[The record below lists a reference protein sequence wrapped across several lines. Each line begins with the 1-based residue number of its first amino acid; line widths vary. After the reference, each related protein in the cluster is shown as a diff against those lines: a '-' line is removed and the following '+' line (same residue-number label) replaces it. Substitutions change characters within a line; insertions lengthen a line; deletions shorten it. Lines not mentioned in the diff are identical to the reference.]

1 MSKSDTIE
9 LLKTANAVRIG
20 YIGADSAV
28 YLTPE
33 FAAQLAEALETPE
46 PIITAEP
53 EGMQEFLD
61 YLEAKGQGRTV
72 GKPVCC
78 QTYTAQS

>member
-9 LLKTANAVRIG
+9 LLKTAKAVRIG

-46 PIITAEP
+46 PITTETK
-53 EGMQEFLD
+53 GTQEFLD
-61 YLEAKGQGRTV
+61 YLEAKSLGRTV